1 MNKTLFRKF
10 ISWFWGIIYLLPLA
24 FIILELFRNGFD
36 FTYQVSNIETFLSN
50 FNIPFFSDIV
60 DDLIQLLNASN
71 NLGTYI
77 LIYMSSWFLFVTV
90 IKFFVLMFYYLISI
104 LEEIIFKFSERV
116 CK

>member
-24 FIILELFRNGFD
+24 FIIFELFRNGFD
-36 FTYQVSNIETFLSN
+36 FTYQVSNIEIFLSN

-60 DDLIQLLNASN
+60 DELIQLLNASN